1 MKTLTIG
8 KLAKAAGVSRETIRY
23 YEKRGIL
30 EDPARSASGYRRY
43 SHNTIIRLRFIR
55 HAKEL
60 GFSLNEI
67 NELLSLRLDSKT
79 PSSEI
84 KKRAQQK
91 IQNIEEKIL
100 ILQKMKLSLTDLFET
115 CSGCGPV
122 SQCPIMEA
130 LEQ

>member
-43 SHNTIIRLRFIR
+43 SRNTLIRLRFIR

-67 NELLSLRLDSKT
+67 NELLSLRLDNKT
-79 PSSEI
+79 PSYEI
-84 KKRAQQK
+84 KKRARQK

-100 ILQKMKLSLTDLFET
+100 ILQQMKLSLTDLFEA